1 MIQKLRTIPNDAMN
15 NNNNRHPIFSSFV
28 GDATDSDFM
37 ITAESYRNRQDQDK
51 VENENQEETFED
63 IDKFDIGNFD
73 KNSFLNSQ

>member
-37 ITAESYRNRQDQDK
+37 ITAESYRNR
-51 VENENQEETFED
+51 
-63 IDKFDIGNFD
+63 
-73 KNSFLNSQ
+73 